1 MAVAYYSGTRG
12 AVAFGKRNAD
22 VAQPFT
28 EWSLTVT
35 TPEIDQ
41 SDYDQPTAKHA
52 AGISTAAV
60 SLSGPYPDVPLDIQ
74 SGDSTTVTL
83 YLDREDDIGFTLPIL
98 VTSLGLRM
106 SARGVAQM
114 ELTGLCQGDFTDGDN
129 DTGDI
134 KL

>member
-1 MAVAYYSGTRG
+1 MAVDYYRGTRG
-12 AVAFGKRNAD
+12 AVAFGKRNAN

-60 SLSGPYPDVPLDIQ
+60 SLSGPYPDVPLNIK
-74 SGDSTTVTL
+74 SGDLTTVTL
-83 YLDREDDIGFTLPIL
+83 YLDHEDDIGFTLPIL

-106 SARGVAQM
+106 GARGVAQM
-114 ELTGLCQGDFTDGDN
+114 ELTGLCQGNFTDGDT